1 MSNKDNSGP
10 AFPVTPENYDQSG
23 YCGEGMTI
31 RDYFA
36 AKAMQGMIINGGYD
50 YEETESNSTA
60 RSRLVAADAYRYADA
75 MIAERDK

>member
-1 MSNKDNSGP
+1 MSNKDNGGP

-36 AKAMQGMIINGGYD
+36 AKAMQ
-50 YEETESNSTA
+50 S
-60 RSRLVAADAYRYADA
+60 LVAMSDGYTHRQDQIKPMCADAYAWADA